1 MWAGP
6 LGQWFLV
13 NALKFSMTIIR
24 SAQMEIIPDMS
35 INMLYRNAKTKIALL
50 LSRYRC
56 PGSLRP
62 KQSNIEP
69 WTCGQGQI
77 AAT

>member
-1 MWAGP
+1 
-6 LGQWFLV
+6 
-13 NALKFSMTIIR
+13 
-24 SAQMEIIPDMS
+24 MEIIPDMS
-35 INMLYRNAKTKIALL
+35 ISMLYRNAKTKIALL